1 MAPDAW
7 RCECGYTN
15 LGAKTCI
22 VCRRPRTAVA
32 VVPETELEPD
42 PEPELEPD
50 PEPVA
55 RAAPKRRPLKA
66 KPRTS
71 KR

>member
-1 MAPDAW
+1 MAPDVW

-22 VCRRPRTAVA
+22 VCRRPRTAVN
-32 VVPETELEPD
+32 VVPESELEPD
-42 PEPELEPD
+42 R
-50 PEPVA
+50 EPVPDVEPAPA
-55 RAAPKRRPLKA
+55 RAATKQRPLKA
-66 KPRTS
+66 KPRSS